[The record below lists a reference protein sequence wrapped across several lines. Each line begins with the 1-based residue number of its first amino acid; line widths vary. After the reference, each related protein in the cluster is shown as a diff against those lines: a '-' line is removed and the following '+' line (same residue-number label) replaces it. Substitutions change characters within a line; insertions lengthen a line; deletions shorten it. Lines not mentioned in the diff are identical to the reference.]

1 MNQGDFA
8 VSPGCAVN
16 AGTIFIRRCRKP
28 VVAECAECSLPLC
41 EQHAQPWNANAASP
55 DAGGI
60 GAAFASL
67 GDVATVYC
75 PTCLSRLAGTE
86 PATTDDDNFSGGNGI
101 GGDLTVWDN
110 STFTEADYAAFDAV
124 SDFDKDTGRGFDS

>member
-8 VSPGCAVN
+8 VSPGCGVN
-16 AGTIFIRRCRKP
+16 AGSIFIRRCSNP

-41 EQHAQPWNANAASP
+41 GEHAKPWDANAASP
-55 DAGGI
+55 ESGGI

-75 PTCLSRLAGTE
+75 PTCLSRLAGTK
-86 PATTDDDNFSGGNGI
+86 PATTDDDELAGGYDT
-101 GGDLTVWDN
+101 GGDLIGWGN
-110 STFTEADYAAFDAV
+110 STFTDADYAAFDAV